1 MSVEN
6 VLSSKVRIKI
16 VKLLMDMGELNVSE
30 IARRLEINYN
40 TASQHLRILESAG
53 IVKQK
58 TFGKI
63 RLYRLNEQSPRV
75 RALQN
80 LIEFWEHQDK

>member
-6 VLSSKVRIKI
+6 VLSSRVRIKI
-16 VKLLMDMGELNVSE
+16 LKILMKMGELNISE
-30 IARRLEINYN
+30 IARRLNVNYS
-40 TASQHLRILESAG
+40 TASQHLRILEGAG

-80 LIEFWEHQDK
+80 LIEVWESK

>member
-1 MSVEN
+1 MSIEN
-6 VLSSKVRIKI
+6 ILSSRVRIKI
-16 VKLLMDMGELNVSE
+16 LKILMSMGELNISE
-30 IARRLEINYN
+30 LARRLNINYS
-40 TASQHLRILESAG
+40 TARQHLQILEDAG
-53 IVKQK
+53 MIKQK

-80 LIEFWEHQDK
+80 LIEVWEHQNK

>member
-1 MSVEN
+1 MSLEDI
-6 VLSSKVRIKI
+6 LSSKVRVKI
-16 VKLLMDMGELNVSE
+16 VKLLVRMGELNVSE
-30 IARRLEINYN
+30 IARKLEINYN
-40 TASQHLRILESAG
+40 TASQHLRILENAG

-63 RLYRLNEQSPRV
+63 RLYRLNEQSPKV

-80 LIEFWEHQDK
+80 LIEAWEHQDK